1 MEVRGQ
7 TLGEEDGKGPLIC
20 SRFLGEAKFK
30 APGRQA
36 DRDERNS
43 WNVAN
48 YEWEDSPNKI

>member
-30 APGRQA
+30 ALGRQA
-36 DRDERNS
+36 DRNEKQTTS
-43 WNVAN
+43 G
-48 YEWEDSPNKI
+48 KIVEIRYNHQH